1 MDFKEFDIFG
11 WKTGLYHRLFL
22 FTLPVSILLIYASN
36 TRTFGIILFLVGIP
50 LFWNLRSRE
59 LGKQQSA
66 IQDAYRYKE
75 KSDGPEVGSA
85 AWTRNFYHQNPEGRN
100 PWSNSE
106 EE

>member
-22 FTLPVSILLIYASN
+22 YTLPISILLIYASN

-50 LFWNLRSRE
+50 LFWNLRGRE
-59 LGKQQSA
+59 IIKQQRA
-66 IQDAYRYKE
+66 IQEIGKSYRG
-75 KSDGPEVGSA
+75 DLLTDPEIGLE
-85 AWTRNFYHQNPEGRN
+85 AWVRDSYLE
-100 PWSNSE
+100 NSE